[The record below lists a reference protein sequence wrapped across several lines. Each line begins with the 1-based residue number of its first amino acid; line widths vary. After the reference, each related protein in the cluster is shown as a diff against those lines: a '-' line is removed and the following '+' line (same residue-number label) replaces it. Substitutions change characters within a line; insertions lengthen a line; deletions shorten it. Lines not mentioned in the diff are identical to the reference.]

1 MKRSHLVFG
10 MLVAFSSLAQASD
23 FNYSQAALSY
33 ISGDNKNGNSFD
45 GYEVEL
51 AYDASRLVFGLRI
64 QLLQQDSIG
73 GTIDGSLYTGGIG
86 SYWELTPGMDVYG
99 SIYGGQYDVEA
110 PLTKLADTSVMII
123 TAGLRL
129 AFIQQLDGKL
139 YVASY
144 QFDQDVEDQ
153 TRLGAVLEY
162 TPSGSALGLR
172 GIFETH
178 SDADQFYLG
187 AVYNY

>member
-1 MKRSHLVFG
+1 LFLALSNV
-10 MLVAFSSLAQASD
+10 SLASE

-33 ISGDNKNGNSFD
+33 ISGDNDSGSSFD
-45 GYEVEL
+45 GYEVDL
-51 AYDASRLVFGLRI
+51 AYDASRLVIGLRI
-64 QLLQQDSIG
+64 QLLQQDAIG
-73 GTIDGSLYTGGIG
+73 GTLDASLYTGGIG
-86 SYWELTPGMDVYG
+86 SYWELKPGLDVYG

-110 PLTKLADTSVMII
+110 PLTKLADTRVMIL
-123 TAGLRL
+123 TAGLRKKL
-129 AFIQQLDGKL
+129 QSELDGKL

-162 TPSGSALGLR
+162 TPDGSALGIR

-187 AVYNY
+187 VVYNY